1 MKYYYSSR
9 LRKGL
14 EYYLS
19 NKSVLNLVVESI
31 GADATHCYQSFET
44 VEGTARPYQ

>member
-1 MKYYYSSR
+1 MSVAFLLRFAQYRGSLTASYLVNEQILMKYYYSSR

-19 NKSVLNLVVESI
+19 NK
-31 GADATHCYQSFET
+31 
-44 VEGTARPYQ
+44 